1 MAIAAC
7 DGSPE
12 QGLKTAAGRRGQSI
26 IQGDAAK
33 ACRRSLNASQRLEN
47 AVAHRPRP
55 G

>member
-7 DGSPE
+7 DGIPE

-26 IQGDAAK
+26 VERDAAK
-33 ACRRSLNASQRLEN
+33 DCRRRLNASQRLEN